1 MTDAW
6 PIMSLGI
13 ISIIALI
20 AVLMFWRIIKD
31 RRSGFPA
38 GDERTQKITG
48 KAATVALYI
57 GMYFTI
63 ALLLVNIIGNE
74 LYGTHGSFF
83 LEAGYALIAS
93 LLVYAVSFIALR
105 WYFGRKGDS

>member
-1 MTDAW
+1 MTDVW
-6 PIMSLGI
+6 PITSLGI
-13 ISIIALI
+13 ITAIVLI
-20 AVLMFWRIIKD
+20 AIIMFWRIIKD

-48 KAATVALYI
+48 KAAIVALYI

-63 ALLLVNIIGNE
+63 ALLAVNIISNE

-83 LEAGYALIAS
+83 LEAGYALIAT
-93 LLVYAVSFIALR
+93 LFVYNLSFIVLR
-105 WYFGRKGDS
+105 AYFGRKGDS

>member
-1 MTDAW
+1 MTDVW
-6 PIMSLGI
+6 PITSLGI
-13 ISIIALI
+13 IIVIAFI

-38 GDERTQKITG
+38 GDERTQMITG
-48 KAATVALYI
+48 KAATVALFI

-63 ALLLVNIIGNE
+63 ALLLVNIVGNE

-93 LLVYAVSFIALR
+93 LLVYAVSFIVFR
-105 WYFGRKGDS
+105 TYFDRKGN